1 MRKTQNTTT
10 CTIYPDDL
18 MKVRELKEKCNQ
30 KNLADVLR
38 IALEYC
44 EAHGVFK

>member
-1 MRKTQNTTT
+1 MTQNTTT

-18 MKVRELKEKCNQ
+18 VKVRKFKEQMNL
-30 KNLADVLR
+30 KNLAEVLR

-44 EAHGVFK
+44 QVHGVFK